1 MSEAISTR
9 SLGKRYG
16 RMWALQECSL
26 DLPEGRVAAL
36 VGPNGAGK
44 TTLLHLLVGL
54 LRPTTGEMRIL
65 DTDATRRDAALLARI
80 GFVAQDTPLYRSF
93 SVADMLQFG
102 RRMNPAFDEDAA
114 RDRLARL
121 DIPFDRLCG
130 QLSSGQ
136 EAQVALALALAK
148 RPELLVLDE
157 PVARL
162 DPLARHDFLE
172 TLMEA
177 VADTHVTVLLS
188 SHLIADLE
196 RVCDHLLLIMNGRLR
211 VTGDIEELLAS
222 HRLLTG
228 PRIDDDTINGTY
240 DVVEQRHTDRQSQLL
255 VRGDAPITD
264 PRWEITE
271 VGSEELVLAYFRRKA
286 APSRLGARPEVT
298 EATA

>member
-1 MSEAISTR
+1 MANVISTR
-9 SLGKRYG
+9 ALGKRYG
-16 RMWALQECSL
+16 STWALQDCTL
-26 DLPEGRVAAL
+26 DLPAGRVAAL

-44 TTLLHLLVGL
+44 TTLLQLVVGL
-54 LRPTTGEMRIL
+54 LRPTSGEIRIL
-65 DTDATRRDAALLARI
+65 DADGTQRNAALLARI
-80 GFVAQDTPLYRSF
+80 GYVAQDTPLYRSF

-102 RRMNPAFDEDAA
+102 RRMNPAFDEGAA
-114 RDRLARL
+114 RERLERL

-130 QLSSGQ
+130 NLSSGQ

-196 RVCDHLLLIMNGRLR
+196 RVCDHLLLIMDGHLRL
-211 VTGDIEELLAS
+211 TGDIDTLLSS

-228 PRIDDDTINGTY
+228 PRLDDASVESAY
-240 DVVEQRHTDRQSQLL
+240 SVVEQRHTDRQSQLL
-255 VRGDAPITD
+255 VRADAPIAD
-264 PRWEITE
+264 PRWEVSD
-271 VGSEELVLAYFRRKA
+271 VGLEELVLAYFRRKGA
-286 APSRLGARPEVT
+286 ASRLRARPADT
-298 EATA
+298 EKTA